1 MRGLSLIAS
10 PPIDRLAVR
19 SQVMPYDGLIIRE
32 AILRE
37 VQRGGQIYFVCPRLK
52 DLDVMERKLKKL
64 IPHIRLGVGH
74 GQLSAAELD
83 SVMEDFYQGKF
94 DVLLATN
101 IVESGLD
108 VPNANTLIVYRAEYF
123 GLSQLYQ
130 LKGRI
135 GRSKKRAYAFFM
147 TENSTVM
154 EKKAYKRLEVIQSL
168 DRLGAG
174 FSVASHDMDLRG
186 AGNLVGKA
194 QSGHI
199 KEVGY
204 ELYQQY
210 LNEAIETLKSSP
222 TQEAK
227 NSFLSPSLSLSPQI
241 NLGVQVS
248 IPENYIPDLNLRV
261 GIYRKLSE
269 LTNLDALARYQEELI
284 DRFGDL
290 PNSLKNLI
298 GTIHLKILAV
308 DLNISKI
315 EKGTKAVAISF
326 NSQIPENIEKIVELV
341 TKNPARFQLKPSGK
355 LLCMFNE
362 KEKEDIL
369 ESMIKTL
376 DDLYN
381 TCSV

>member
-1 MRGLSLIAS
+1 
-10 PPIDRLAVR
+10 
-19 SQVMPYDGLIIRE
+19 MPYDGLIVRE

-37 VQRGGQIYFVCPRLK
+37 IQRGGQIYFVCPRLK

-64 IPHIRLGVGH
+64 MPHIRLGVGH

-83 SVMEDFYQGKF
+83 GVMEDFYQGKF

-210 LNEAIETLKSSP
+210 LNEAIETLKSAP
-222 TQEAK
+222 AAQEAK
-227 NSFLSPSLSLSPQI
+227 SAFLSIDQASSPQL
-241 NLGVQVS
+241 NLGIQVS
-248 IPENYIPDLNLRV
+248 IPESYIPDLNLRV

-269 LTNLDALARYQEELI
+269 LTNLDALDRYQEELI

-290 PNSLKNLI
+290 PDSLKNLI
-298 GTIHLKILAV
+298 GTIHLKILAM
-308 DLNISKI
+308 DLHISKI
-315 EKGTKAVAISF
+315 EKGTKAVAVSF
-326 NSQIPENIEKIVELV
+326 NSQIPDNIEKIVALV
-341 TKNPARFQLKPSGK
+341 TTNPARFQLKPSGK
-355 LLCMFNE
+355 LLCLFNE
-362 KEKEDIL
+362 NEKANIL
-369 ESMIKTL
+369 ESIIKVL
-376 DDLYN
+376 QNLRN
-381 TCSV
+381 ICSI